1 MRRQAFEIPQERNK
15 DSRKKRMKLKKIK
28 QLLLVPGFLV
38 AKIVSFFY
46 KKKTIFLIMERGNDA
61 RDNGFCFFEYVQD
74 KHPEIESYYAISKDS
89 SDRKKLNR
97 YGKNI
102 IDYGSFQHYLMYCR
116 ASHIIDT
123 HIHGYNKHIK
133 RLHLNSGQKHIFLQH
148 GIMMNYIPDFCYSN
162 TLADLVISGAKPEYY
177 FLKSAFGY
185 PDGVVRYTGLC
196 RFDKLCD
203 ATSKKQ
209 ILLMPTWRKWLTKTN
224 LSGSEYF
231 NAFTGLLSDPRTH
244 ELLTRHQVNLVFY
257 PHHEMQPYLDF
268 FKSFNCENITIAS
281 KYEYD
286 VQTLLKESSLLITD
300 YSSVFFDFTYMHK
313 PTIYYQFDRA
323 AFRKGH
329 YQEGYFSY
337 DDGLGPVAFDSNAL
351 LRYIEEYCEN
361 GFRMNDSYAKK
372 ADEFFVYRDS
382 KNCER
387 VFNSII
393 EL

>member
-1 MRRQAFEIPQERNK
+1 
-15 DSRKKRMKLKKIK
+15 MKLKKIK

-89 SDRKKLNR
+89 PDRKKLLKYER
-97 YGKNI
+97 SI
-102 IDYGSFQHYLMYCR
+102 IDFGSFRHYLTYCR

-123 HIHGYNKHIK
+123 HIHGYNKHVK
-133 RLHLNSGQKHIFLQH
+133 RLHINGNQKHIFLQH

-185 PDGVVRYTGLC
+185 PDGVVKYTGLC
-196 RFDKLCD
+196 RFDNLLDYSVKR
-203 ATSKKQ
+203 Q
-209 ILLMPTWRKWLTKTN
+209 ILFMPTWRKWLTKTN
-224 LSGSEYF
+224 FGNSKYFKEYTNF
-231 NAFTGLLSDPRTH
+231 LSDH
-244 ELLTRHQVNLVFY
+244 KLYELLKRYQVCLVFY
-257 PHHEMQPYLDF
+257 PHHEMQPYIDL
-268 FKSFNCENITIAS
+268 FKFCNRENITIAS
-281 KYEYD
+281 KSEYD

-300 YSSVFFDFTYMHK
+300 YSSVFFDFAYMHK

-323 AFRKGH
+323 AFRQGH
-329 YQEGYFSY
+329 YREGYFSY
-337 DDGLGPVAFDSNAL
+337 DDGFGPVSFDSQEL
-351 LRYIEEYCEN
+351 FKYLEEYCEN

-372 ADEFFVYRDS
+372 VDEFFVYRDS
-382 KNCER
+382 CNCER
-387 VFNSII
+387 VLDSII
-393 EL
+393 KL